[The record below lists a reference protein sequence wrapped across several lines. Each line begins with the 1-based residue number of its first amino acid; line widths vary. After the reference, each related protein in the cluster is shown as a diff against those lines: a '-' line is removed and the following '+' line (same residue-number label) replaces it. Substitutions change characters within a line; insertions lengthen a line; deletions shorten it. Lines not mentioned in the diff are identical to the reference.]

1 MGGAVVA
8 LLLVLVCGCAGGV
21 MVVYL
26 LRQRKIRKMKGFPYT
41 KTYVE
46 NKAIFSGYYIGPN
59 VFKTIFAAYIVY
71 PSQCYTALL

>member
-1 MGGAVVA
+1 MIIIIINNNQISLGLSALEVGGIVGGAVAA

-41 KTYVE
+41 KTLCG
-46 NKAIFSGYYIGPN
+46 K
-59 VFKTIFAAYIVY
+59 
-71 PSQCYTALL
+71 